1 MEKPDWDIDYLSNNA
16 VCAKCGKKET
26 RFPKYIC
33 DAHTHGMERYGHLN
47 FQVVLDYGMQE
58 VAYLL
63 NAICQR
69 VHNGER
75 FKDKDLV
82 AGLYLDCDIQLR
94 QVTDCDGQ
102 PILRLI
108 IPDRQNRLPE
118 ESEPPYTYQTLATS
132 ILHLGKT
139 SQ

>member
-1 MEKPDWDIDYLSNNA
+1 MLSL
-16 VCAKCGKKET
+16 
-26 RFPKYIC
+26 I
-33 DAHTHGMERYGHLN
+33 HI
-47 FQVVLDYGMQE
+47 LDYGMQE